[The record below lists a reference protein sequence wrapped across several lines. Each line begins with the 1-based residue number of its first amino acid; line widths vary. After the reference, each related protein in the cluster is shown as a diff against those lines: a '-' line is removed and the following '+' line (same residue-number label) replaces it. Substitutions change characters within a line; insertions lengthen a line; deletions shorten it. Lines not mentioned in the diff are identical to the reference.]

1 MQKIVRVGV
10 IISMIMVWP
19 AQILAAPASHIVI
32 SEIQTGSVS
41 DSSQEFVELY
51 NPTSTSISVD
61 NWTVEYASAAGT
73 TWTKKAT
80 LTGTIPA
87 FGYFLLATAG
97 YASGDGIMTSGLAGT
112 SGHIRLKNTN
122 GAVIDL
128 VGWGAATHPEGS
140 AIDAPTSGGS
150 IERVPG
156 RLNSLAGNGEDN
168 DNNATDFVLRETA
181 EPQRSTSAV
190 EDPSLAPPEPP
201 AETPDPDPVDD
212 TPVEHPVYLPIYI
225 TEAFPDPAS
234 PLTDAKDE
242 YIELF
247 NPNDT
252 AVNLKGYTIRTGSN
266 FRSYYTIGEVIIGP
280 GAYMSFYP
288 VDTKLGL
295 TNSGGAVQILDPIG
309 TILDVTDSYSTAKV
323 GQAWADINGLWMWTL
338 EPTPG
343 AANILSEPAPKVAA
357 ATKATSKKVAKKAKA
372 KKATT
377 KKTSKAA
384 TKKIKAKAPKTGI
397 AAATVAIADP
407 SPLARWLL
415 IAAGCF
421 TIMYAIYG
429 FRHDLYNYYI
439 KTRTNIGAWIQNR
452 PALPWR
458 RNS

>member
-10 IISMIMVWP
+10 IISMIMMWP
-19 AQILAAPASHIVI
+19 AQILAASTNHIVI
-32 SEIQTGSVS
+32 SEVQTGSAS
-41 DSSQEFVELY
+41 DASQEFVELY
-51 NPTSTSISVD
+51 NPANNDLVLD

-73 TWTKKAT
+73 TWTKKVT
-80 LTGTIPA
+80 LAGTIPA
-87 FGYFLLATAG
+87 FGYFLVSTAG
-97 YASGDGIMTSGLAGT
+97 YASGDNVMTSGLAGT
-112 SGHIRLKNTN
+112 SGHVRLKNTN
-122 GAVIDL
+122 GTVIDL
-128 VGWGAATHPEGS
+128 VGWGAAAHPEGS
-140 AIDAPTSGGS
+140 AVAAPTSGGS

-156 RLNSLAGNGEDN
+156 RLNSLAGNGEDT
-168 DNNATDFVLRETA
+168 DDNATDFVLREAA
-181 EPQRSTSAV
+181 EPQRSSSAV

-201 AETPDPDPVDD
+201 VETPDPGPVDD
-212 TPVEHPVYLPIYI
+212 TPVVAPVYLPIYI

-247 NPNDT
+247 NPNDLP
-252 AVNLKGYTIRTGSN
+252 VNLKGYTIRTGSN
-266 FRSYYTIGEVIIGP
+266 FRSYYTIGDVTIAS
-280 GAYMSFYP
+280 GAYMSFYS

-295 TNSGGAVQILDPIG
+295 TNSGGAVQILDPVG

-343 AANILSEPAPKVAA
+343 AANILSEPAPK
-357 ATKATSKKVAKKAKA
+357 ATAKKAT

-377 KKTSKAA
+377 KKAAKKTSKAT
-384 TKKIKAKAPKTGI
+384 TKKAKAKAPKTGI
-397 AAATVAIADP
+397 AAATAAITDP

-429 FRHDLYNYYI
+429 FRHDLYNYYV
-439 KTRTNIGAWIQNR
+439 KARTNIGAWLQNQS
-452 PALPWR
+452 ALPWR